1 MWGGGAKREYLYID
15 DAVNAYLML
24 GAISDVQLERNRIFN
39 FGAGTP
45 VAVRDIIRTI
55 GKLIGEKLDI
65 VRAKEDREGEI
76 TDQYV
81 SWEKASRVLGWKP
94 RVSLD
99 EGLRRT
105 IAWYRDY
112 LYTTTL

>member
-1 MWGGGAKREYLYID
+1 MWGGEAKREYLYID
-15 DAVNAYLML
+15 DAVDAYLML
-24 GAISDVQLERNRIFN
+24 GAISSAKLERNRIFN

-45 VAVRDIIRTI
+45 ASVRDIINNI
-55 GKLIGEKLDI
+55 GKLVGENIEI
-65 VRAKEDREGEI
+65 VKIKEDREGEI

-81 SWEKASRVLGWKP
+81 SWAKARRVLGWKP
-94 RVSLD
+94 KVSLD